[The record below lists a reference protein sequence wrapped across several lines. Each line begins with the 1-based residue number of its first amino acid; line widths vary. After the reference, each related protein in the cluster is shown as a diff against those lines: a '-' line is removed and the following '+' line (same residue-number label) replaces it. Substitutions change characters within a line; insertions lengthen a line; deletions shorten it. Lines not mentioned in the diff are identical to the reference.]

1 MQNRQTATKQHIR
14 GALIQ
19 LLLEEKFETIS
30 VSKLCQRAGIN
41 RGTFYLHY
49 LDKYDLIETLKEE
62 IIAQLGVK
70 PIIDLIET
78 LKEEI
83 ITQLRKNFEETTN
96 TRDLL
101 IANLSYLQQN
111 HDLIYAVSQSHYLN
125 FRETIREFMLS
136 ILTNDQHKL
145 QTEHF
150 LKENFPISEKYA
162 LEVFLSSIEGIISLW
177 ISSGT
182 KETPEEMT
190 NMILQTFDY
199 DAWRL

>member
-14 GALIQ
+14 EALIQ

-62 IIAQLGVK
+62 IIAQLS
-70 PIIDLIET
+70 
-78 LKEEI
+78 
-83 ITQLRKNFEETTN
+83 KNFEETTN

-101 IANLSYLQQN
+101 ITNLSYLQQN
-111 HDLIYAVSQSHYLN
+111 YDLIYAVSQSHYLN

-136 ILTNDQHKL
+136 ILTNDRHKL